1 MKMLKGIITLFT
13 LLLIQQPLLAQD
25 WISVGPRVGL
35 NYTNQAGDNIEP
47 DYAFGLVAGITSTF
61 SLRERSG
68 LTVELLYAEEGAESL
83 EEVELDLSYLR
94 LPILYNIFFR
104 DVGDAFRP
112 KIYIGLQPGLL
123 LEAEIDE
130 ADRTD
135 SYNSF
140 ALGGTVGIGFNYQV
154 GEELW
159 LNTDLRYNR
168 GFTDIAEDTA
178 FFEGDIYNQGF
189 QLSLGLAFGL

>member
-1 MKMLKGIITLFT
+1 MLKGIITLFA
-13 LLLIQQPLLAQD
+13 LLLIQQPLLSQD

-35 NYTNQAGDNIEP
+35 NYTNQAGDNIDP

-61 SLRERSG
+61 SIRERSG

-83 EEVELDLSYLR
+83 EEVELDLAYLR

-104 DVGDAFRP
+104 DVGDTFRP

-130 ADRTD
+130 MDRTD
-135 SYNSF
+135 S
-140 ALGGTVGIGFNYQV
+140 
-154 GEELW
+154 
-159 LNTDLRYNR
+159 
-168 GFTDIAEDTA
+168 
-178 FFEGDIYNQGF
+178 
-189 QLSLGLAFGL
+189 

>member
-1 MKMLKGIITLFT
+1 MLKGIITLFT